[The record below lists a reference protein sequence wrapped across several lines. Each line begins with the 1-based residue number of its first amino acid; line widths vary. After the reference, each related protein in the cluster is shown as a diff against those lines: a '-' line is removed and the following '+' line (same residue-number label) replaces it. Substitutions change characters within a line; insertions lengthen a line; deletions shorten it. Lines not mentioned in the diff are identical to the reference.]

1 MHGARGCVAVG
12 GVAGAH
18 VTSEHPVLV
27 GLARVGEGR
36 VARGTVAVKAHKYT
50 CPRGKRL
57 INVGQLSRGS

>member
-1 MHGARGCVAVG
+1 MCGARGCVAVG

-27 GLARVGEGR
+27 SLARVGEGR

-50 CPRGKRL
+50 CQEEK
-57 INVGQLSRGS
+57 S